1 MMSRPSNLPEI
12 GRTKREDRNAPHL
25 HVLRHRGL
33 MSSVARAIAVV
44 DHLARNGAMGVRALA
59 KALDLPLG
67 SVHRLMIDLA
77 AERVVEQTA
86 DGAWQMSYR
95 LIEIVDFQIDQVGF
109 PRIARPHCDALARF
123 SGETVNLNILS
134 SLSCVCIDK
143 VRGNES
149 MQLDWRIG
157 ARGPLHCGGSAKAML
172 AYLDSAD
179 QARVLAGPLHAYN
192 AHTITDPAALRSEI
206 AAIRARGYAL
216 DQQEIV
222 MGVFCVGV
230 PILDRR
236 GLPVGAISVSGTS
249 PKAPGPVLEPLV
261 ARLFDAARAVSQRL
275 GHAGP
280 FPPRDT
286 FTASRSLT
294 LTS

>member
-1 MMSRPSNLPEI
+1 M
-12 GRTKREDRNAPHL
+12 HL
-25 HVLRHRGL
+25 HALRPFGL

-67 SVHRLMIDLA
+67 SVHRLLIDLA
-77 AERVVEQTA
+77 AERVVEQAA

-95 LIEIVDFQIDQVGF
+95 LFEIVDVQIDQVGF

-172 AYLDSAD
+172 AFMDAAD

-192 AHTITDPAALRSEI
+192 AHTITDPTAMRAEI
-206 AAIRARGYAL
+206 AAIRARGYAV
-216 DQQEIV
+216 DAQEIV

-236 GLPVGAISVSGTS
+236 GLPVGAISVSGTT
-249 PKAPGPVLEPLV
+249 PKAPGPALEPLV
-261 ARLFDAARAVSQRL
+261 TRLFDAARAVSQRL

-280 FPPRDT
+280 FPPQEAVS
-286 FTASRSLT
+286 ASRSLT
-294 LTS
+294 PTS